1 MLLLLVLS
9 TFATAYAGEETR
21 YLKIGTMSYDAAEI
35 RFTSENDRLVIKSGI
50 KEILRVDASINKIRV
65 ILKDRTAYFIDATK
79 PAVH

>member
-1 MLLLLVLS
+1 MLLFLALS
-9 TFATAYAGEETR
+9 TFATAYAGETR